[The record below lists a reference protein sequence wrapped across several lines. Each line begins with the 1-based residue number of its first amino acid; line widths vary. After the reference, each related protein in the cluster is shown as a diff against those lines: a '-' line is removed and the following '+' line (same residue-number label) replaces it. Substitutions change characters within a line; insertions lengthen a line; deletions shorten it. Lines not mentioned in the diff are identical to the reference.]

1 MQVATRQASQMYL
14 PLSMNSTQKIRRA
27 SPSEKLVRVNIY
39 ASEAAQASD
48 EAGQASDEAGE
59 SSDRALGKSV
69 L

>member
-1 MQVATRQASQMYL
+1 
-14 PLSMNSTQKIRRA
+14 MNSTQKIRRA